1 MSLDML
7 FQAAC
12 AQDAAARTDGQL
24 LEEFLSRRNEAAFAV
39 LLKRHGPMVLAV
51 CRRVLGNE
59 ADAEDAFQAAF
70 LVLIHKARSLTA
82 RAILGDWLHQVAQY
96 TALQARVAAARRRV
110 KERSAARSEKAPAAS
125 EPNGWLPR
133 LDDAL
138 GRLPQKYR
146 LPLILCDLEG
156 KTRRQVADQLGWPEG
171 TVAGRLARGRAL
183 LARKL
188 QRGLQASAVVLPGLY
203 AASAAEAAVRPAL
216 VDSLLRA
223 AATVVAGGAASGVL
237 SANALILSQGAMQAM
252 VWNKVKTGILILLAV
267 VALAGTGGWTYHAL
281 AGERQAPQPIVLGA
295 APALPTTPV
304 PPQAELQ
311 TPVQTKN
318 AIGEELFTLRGHSNS
333 ASGVAFSPDRKRLAS
348 ASADHTVRIWDI
360 TKGTEL
366 HTLTGHDN
374 QVTCVAFDPERN
386 ELASGGADGTV
397 KTWNAA
403 TGKEIR
409 TFRGHMQFGS
419 GVHCLAYNRDGTRV
433 ASGNGAASGELTVKI
448 WDPSTGK
455 EERTLE
461 GFKGMISGLAF
472 SPNGKRLAST
482 SGDRKLKLWDLSTG
496 KEIKEIHQP
505 DNYFASVAFSPDG
518 KRLVT
523 ANDDKTVTI
532 WDAETLKEVLP
543 LKGHSREV
551 TCAAFSPDGK
561 LVASAGFDAT
571 LRLWDAATGKELDSR
586 RGYAREIHSVAF
598 NADGT
603 QLATGSADGLVKVW
617 QIKAK

>member
-1 MSLDML
+1 MSIQSL

-12 AQDAAARTDGQL
+12 AQGAAARTDGQL
-24 LEEFLSRRNEAAFAV
+24 LEEFLSQRDEAAFAV

-51 CRRVLGNE
+51 CRRVLSNE
-59 ADAEDAFQAAF
+59 ADVEDAFQAAF
-70 LVLIHKARSLTA
+70 LVLIQKARSLTA

-96 TALQARVAAARRRV
+96 TALKARVAAARRRV
-110 KERSAARSEKAPAAS
+110 KELSTARSETAPLPS
-125 EPNGWLPR
+125 EPNEWLPQ
-133 LDDAL
+133 LDAAL
-138 GRLPQKYR
+138 CRLPQKYR

-171 TVAGRLARGRAL
+171 TVAGRLARGRVL
-183 LARKL
+183 LARRL
-188 QRGLQASAVVLPGLY
+188 QRGLEISAVGLPALF
-203 AASAAEAAVRPAL
+203 AANAAMAAVRPGL
-216 VDSLLRA
+216 VDPLLRA
-223 AATVVAGGAASGVL
+223 ATSVAGGEAVSGVL
-237 SANALILSQGAMQAM
+237 STNVLILSQGAIQAM
-252 VWNKVKTGILILLAV
+252 FWKKMKVGALVLLAL
-267 VALAGTGGWTYHAL
+267 VALTGTSGWTYHAL
-281 AGERQAPQPIVLGA
+281 AGERQAQPILLEA
-295 APALPTTPV
+295 APPLTNTPA
-304 PPQAELQ
+304 PPQTTAQ
-311 TPVQTKN
+311 TPAQTKA

-333 ASGVAFSPDRKRLAS
+333 VSGVAFSPDRKRLAS
-348 ASADHTVRIWDI
+348 ASADHTVKVWDI
-360 TKGTEL
+360 TNGKEL
-366 HTLTGHDN
+366 HALAGHEK

-386 ELASGGADGTV
+386 ELASGGADGSV
-397 KTWNAA
+397 KTWNAT
-403 TGKEIR
+403 TGKEIL

-419 GVHCLAYNRDGTRV
+419 GVHSLTYNRDGTRL

-448 WDPSTGK
+448 WDPNTGK

-482 SGDRKLKLWDLSTG
+482 SGDRMLKLWDLSTG
-496 KEIKEIHQP
+496 KEIKSVHQP
-505 DNYFASVAFSPDG
+505 NNYFASVAFSSDG

-532 WDAETLKEVLP
+532 WDAETLKEIRS
-543 LKGHSREV
+543 LKGHTREV

-571 LRLWDAATGKELDSR
+571 LRLWDAATGKEMDSR
-586 RGYAREIHSVAF
+586 GGYAREIHSVAF

-617 QIKAK
+617 QIRPK